1 MILVFSIRD
10 ANAPQWHDFWKARP
24 ESDEPL
30 GRFGFKMFVRGLY
43 EDEHRI
49 VKECKERMAYVK
61 RVLRDEEIALRR
73 TPTAAMKECKSSRA
87 PLNAMKSMDR
97 YDKML
102 TQMIKQAK
110 I

>member
-1 MILVFSIRD
+1 MILVFTIRD
-10 ANAPQWHDFWKARP
+10 EKATQWHDFWKARP

-30 GRFGFKMFVRGLY
+30 GRFGFKMWVRGLY

-49 VKECKERMAYVK
+49 VKECIERMRYVK
-61 RVLRDEEIALRR
+61 QVLRDEERALRR

-87 PLNAMKSMDR
+87 PLNAMKSFDR
-97 YDKML
+97 LDTMI
-102 TQMIKQAK
+102 TQMIKQVK